1 MITNMSKLS
10 GRRQKGRAVDGV
22 LLLDKPIGLTSNQAL
37 QKVKRLFDAR
47 KAGHTGSL
55 DPLAS
60 GLLPICLGQATKVSG
75 FLLDAS
81 KRYQVTARLGQ
92 RTDTG
97 DADGRV
103 IEELTVPLL
112 DDDAVKRVLA
122 QFEGPQK
129 QVPPMYSAIKYQG
142 QRLYKLARKGVEVK
156 REARDIEIY
165 GLELLNQEADVLQL
179 DVACSKGTYIR
190 TLIEDIA
197 RALGTV
203 AHVIVLRRLGVG
215 PYAEGRL
222 YRLEELEAL
231 AGQGMGRLDDIL
243 LPVDSAL
250 EHWPSVELGAD
261 SAYYLMQGQAVMA
274 PGAPSSGKVRLYDK
288 GHGFLGIGEVKLDG
302 RVVPT
307 RLFPR

>member
-1 MITNMSKLS
+1 MSKLR

-75 FLLDAS
+75 FLLNAS

-103 IEELTVPLL
+103 IEEQTVPPL
-112 DDDAVKRVLA
+112 DDDALKRVLA

-142 QRLYKLARKGVEVK
+142 QRLYKLARKGVEVE
-156 REARDIEIY
+156 RQARDIEIY

-203 AHVIVLRRLGVG
+203 AHVIVLRRLCVG

-261 SAYYLMQGQAVMA
+261 SAYYLMQGQAVTA

-302 RVVPT
+302 RVAPT

>member
-1 MITNMSKLS
+1 MSRAR
-10 GRRQKGRAVDGV
+10 GGRQKGRAIDGL
-22 LLLDKPIGLTSNQAL
+22 LLLDKPVGLTSNQAL
-37 QKVKRLFDAR
+37 QRVKRLFDAR

-75 FLLDAS
+75 FLLNAG
-81 KRYQVTARLGQ
+81 KRYQVAARLGQ

-97 DADGRV
+97 DADGQV
-103 IEELTVPLL
+103 IEEQPVPAL
-112 DDDAVKRVLA
+112 DRGLVNRVLGR
-122 QFEGPQK
+122 FEGSQT
-129 QVPPMYSAIKYQG
+129 QVPPMYSALKHQG
-142 QRLYKLARKGVEVK
+142 QRLYKLARQGIEIERQP
-156 REARDIEIY
+156 REIEIY
-165 GLELLNQEADVLQL
+165 GLELLRFEADALELEVT
-179 DVACSKGTYIR
+179 CSKGTYVR

-215 PYAEGRL
+215 PYSEGRM
-222 YRLEELEAL
+222 YKLEELEAL
-231 AGQGMGRLDDIL
+231 AGQDMRRLDDIL
-243 LPVDSAL
+243 LPADSAL

-274 PGAPSSGKVRLYDK
+274 PGAPSSGKVRLYDES
-288 GHGFLGIGEVKLDG
+288 HGFLGFGEVKPDG
-302 RVVPT
+302 RVAPT

>member
-1 MITNMSKLS
+1 MITSMSKLR

-103 IEELTVPLL
+103 IEEQTVPLL
-112 DDDAVKRVLA
+112 DDDALKRVLA

-142 QRLYKLARKGVEVK
+142 QRLYKLARKGVEVE
-156 REARDIEIY
+156 RQARDIEIY
-165 GLELLNQEADVLQL
+165 GLELLNQEADVLHL
-179 DVACSKGTYIR
+179 DVACSKGTYVR

-215 PYAEGRL
+215 PYADGRL
-222 YRLEELEAL
+222 YRLEEREAL

-261 SAYYLMQGQAVMA
+261 SAYYLMQGQAVTA

-302 RVVPT
+302 RVAPT

>member
-1 MITNMSKLS
+1 MSRGQ
-10 GRRQKGRAVDGV
+10 GRRQKGRAIDGV

-37 QKVKRLFDAR
+37 QRVKRLFDAR

-75 FLLDAS
+75 FLLNAS

-92 RTDTG
+92 RKDTG

-103 IEELTVPLL
+103 VEEEPVPAL
-112 DDDAVKRVLA
+112 DNDAVKRVLA
-122 QFEGPQK
+122 QFAGLQK
-129 QVPPMYSAIKYQG
+129 QVPPMYSAIKHQG
-142 QRLYKLARKGVEVK
+142 QRLYKLARKGIEIERQA
-156 REARDIEIY
+156 REIEIY
-165 GLELLNQEADVLQL
+165 GLELLSLEDDALEL

-197 RALGTV
+197 QALGTV
-203 AHVIVLRRLGVG
+203 AHVIALRRLGVG
-215 PYAEGRL
+215 PYAEGRM
-222 YRLEELEAL
+222 YKLEELEAL
-231 AGQGMGRLDDIL
+231 AEQGMERLDDIL

-250 EHWPSVELGAD
+250 GHWPSVELGAD

-274 PGAPSSGKVRLYDK
+274 PGAPRSGKVRLYDES
-288 GHGFLGIGEVKLDG
+288 HGFLGIGEVKLDG
-302 RVVPT
+302 RVAPT

>member
-1 MITNMSKLS
+1 MSRAR
-10 GRRQKGRAVDGV
+10 GGRQKGRAIDGV

-37 QKVKRLFDAR
+37 QRVKRLFDAR

-75 FLLDAS
+75 FLLNAG
-81 KRYQVTARLGQ
+81 KRYQVAARLGQ

-97 DADGRV
+97 DADGQV
-103 IEELTVPLL
+103 IEEQPVPAL
-112 DDDAVKRVLA
+112 DRGLVKRVLGR
-122 QFEGPQK
+122 FEGSQT
-129 QVPPMYSAIKYQG
+129 QVPPMYSAIKHQG
-142 QRLYKLARKGVEVK
+142 QRLYKLARQGIEIERQP
-156 REARDIEIY
+156 REIEIY
-165 GLELLNQEADVLQL
+165 GLELLSLEADALEL
-179 DVACSKGTYIR
+179 EVACSKGTYVR

-197 RALGTV
+197 RALGTM

-215 PYAEGRL
+215 PYAEGRMYKL
-222 YRLEELEAL
+222 DELEAL
-231 AGQGMGRLDDIL
+231 AEQGMERLDDIL

-250 EHWPSVELGAD
+250 DHWPSVELGAD

-274 PGAPSSGKVRLYDK
+274 PGAPSSGTVRLYDE

-302 RVVPT
+302 RVAPT

>member
-1 MITNMSKLS
+1 MSRARG
-10 GRRQKGRAVDGV
+10 GRKKGRAIDGV

-37 QKVKRLFDAR
+37 QRVKRLFDAR

-60 GLLPICLGQATKVSG
+60 GLLPICLGQATKVSR
-75 FLLDAS
+75 FLLNAG
-81 KRYQVTARLGQ
+81 KRYQVVARLGQ

-97 DADGRV
+97 DADGQV
-103 IEELTVPLL
+103 IEERPVPAL
-112 DDDAVKRVLA
+112 DRGLVKRVLA
-122 QFEGPQK
+122 RFEGSQT
-129 QVPPMYSAIKYQG
+129 QIPPMYSAIKHQG
-142 QRLYKLARKGVEVK
+142 QRLYKLARQG
-156 REARDIEIY
+156 IEIERQPREIEIH
-165 GLELLNQEADVLQL
+165 GLELLSLEADALEL
-179 DVACSKGTYIR
+179 EVACSKGTYVR
-190 TLIEDIA
+190 TLVEDIA

-215 PYAEGRL
+215 PYAEGRM
-222 YRLEELEAL
+222 YKLEELEAL
-231 AGQGMGRLDDIL
+231 AEQGMERLDELL

-274 PGAPSSGKVRLYDK
+274 PGAPSSGKVRLYDE

-302 RVVPT
+302 RVAPT